1 MVGFS
6 GGKLEEF
13 GNELVIQIRG
23 LLSQY
28 VSVEKWVE
36 IKAT

>member
-23 LLSQY
+23 LLIQY